1 MVSRVRV
8 RTLRRVLGVAVAL
21 LVAVAA
27 VSAQQGAPPAGPT
40 PESLAGTYDGTAIG
54 PDGGAMALRVELK
67 YAAGQFTGGIDAQTA
82 QVSIV
87 AGALEGDTLKLT
99 IDSGG
104 MSGVMIGKVVGGRI
118 EGTWTLGEMSGGFT
132 VEKGQAAP
140 APGAAADPVSGVW
153 LGEAN
158 VQGQAMPFTL
168 TLKLD
173 GETVT
178 GDMESAMGKVPL
190 TSGTW
195 KDGTLTIAFPYV
207 GGEPVSMG
215 AQLKD
220 GRLEGIVDYN
230 TGELQGTWFA
240 SRK

>member
-1 MVSRVRV
+1 M
-8 RTLRRVLGVAVAL
+8 RTLRWALGVFVALSMAVAP
-21 LVAVAA
+21 
-27 VSAQQGAPPAGPT
+27 VSAQQATPPANPT

-67 YAAGQFTGGIDAQTA
+67 YAAGQFTGGIDAQAA
-82 QVSIV
+82 QLSIV
-87 AGALEGDTLKLT
+87 AGALEGDTLRLT
-99 IDSGG
+99 VDSGG
-104 MSGVMIGKVVGGRI
+104 MSGVMIGKVAGGRI

-132 VEKGQAAP
+132 VEKVP
-140 APGAAADPVSGVW
+140 AVSATGTVSDPISGVW

-168 TLKLD
+168 TLKLG
-173 GETVT
+173 GEVVT
-178 GDMESAMGKVPL
+178 GEMESAMGKVPL

-220 GRLEGIVDYN
+220 GRLEGVVDYN
-230 TGELQGTWFA
+230 TGELQGTWAA